1 MCRAASCGRSD
12 RLPVPSPPW
21 PSTFQQ
27 QFVPACLG
35 VAVAAASSPLR
46 SCWSVLT
53 MANCLLGEPQSPY
66 TTIIAVFHV
75 VAFDFIAPLRQT
87 VSRLTIRGISHSS
100 FFSSMDSMAAKI
112 QALGDLELAV
122 LLCLVAQQHCI
133 ISTQNLLLDTLA
145 HELQL
150 VCPSLL

>member
-1 MCRAASCGRSD
+1 
-12 RLPVPSPPW
+12 
-21 PSTFQQ
+21 
-27 QFVPACLG
+27 
-35 VAVAAASSPLR
+35 
-46 SCWSVLT
+46 
-53 MANCLLGEPQSPY
+53 
-66 TTIIAVFHV
+66 
-75 VAFDFIAPLRQT
+75 
-87 VSRLTIRGISHSS
+87 
-100 FFSSMDSMAAKI
+100 MDSMAAKI